1 MEKISQVIL
10 NLREEYIK
18 DNFVTKY
25 INEKIVYVIV
35 SDYIGINNGLC
46 TGFAEEVDSIIKNC
60 DIISNDFL
68 VQDIDSGWD
77 GNGGDEWDIDALL
90 KYNSPP
96 PDSLTLENIKEKVL
110 GYHCW
115 IYYENKH
122 YDAECPFGVTNLFE
136 LPFFERSLNQGSN
149 KTLDK
154 EALNANI

>member
-1 MEKISQVIL
+1 MEKITQVIL

-25 INEKIVYVIV
+25 IDGNFVDVIV
-35 SDYIGINNGLC
+35 SDYVGINNGLC
-46 TGFAEEVDSIIKNC
+46 TGFAEEVDSIIENC
-60 DIISNDFL
+60 DILSNDYL
-68 VQDIDSGWD
+68 VQDIDSGW
-77 GNGGDEWDIDALL
+77 NGGGEDEWDLGSLL

-96 PDSLTLENIKEKVL
+96 PDIFTLNDIKEKVL

-136 LPFFERSLNQGSN
+136 LPFFESCLKRGV
-149 KTLDK
+149 K
-154 EALNANI
+154 

>member
-25 INEKIVYVIV
+25 IDGNYVDVIV
-35 SDYIGINNGLC
+35 SDYVGINNGLC
-46 TGFAEEVDSIIKNC
+46 TGFAEEVDSIIENC
-60 DIISNDFL
+60 DILSNDYL
-68 VQDIDSGWD
+68 VQDIDSGW
-77 GNGGDEWDIDALL
+77 NGGGEDEWDLGSLL

-96 PDSLTLENIKEKVL
+96 PDFFTLNDIKEKVL

-136 LPFFERSLNQGSN
+136 LPFFESCLKRGV
-149 KTLDK
+149 K
-154 EALNANI
+154 